1 MTFFFG
7 GISCAVF
14 FSFRT
19 IFLMKE
25 NIFSDS
31 VVSRV
36 YENLACSGF
45 SGGKLCV
52 GVSGGADSICLLT
65 ALVEMFETIADN
77 LNTTDI
83 SGNENVSDNFN
94 ISDSARAFHKQI
106 INVITVNHRI
116 RSEKES
122 GGDCEF
128 VKKYCE
134 KISSDRVEVN
144 CEIVNLE
151 EGQVFAEAEKRG
163 RGIEEAARYLRY
175 KAFEECAIKVLNER
189 KSDDYDYDLN
199 KFFDNSFNND
209 SQTKIYFATAHNQN
223 DQVETLV
230 MRFLQGASGFSRC
243 GILEK
248 REVVLNDGNI
258 EPADNS
264 KTDINS
270 SPRKLIY
277 VRPLLNITRS
287 EIEKYLFERKISYK
301 TDCTNSDNN
310 YLRNRIRNVIL
321 PVLRENCP
329 GFESS
334 LLAGREKALFES
346 EFIEKSAGL
355 FEWKVER
362 ENDSKS
368 VKVENRSGSGEIDEI
383 SFDAEKFYGL
393 DMVLRQNLLYKAFE
407 MLDVKTRIPYGFVKE
422 VTRGLLNST
431 LNKDGIEAAVLN
443 GKLVIKKQKKN
454 QTNCGFF
461 DIIEGECF
469 REYDFGTLFSE
480 HVKDGFCD
488 LKFVTND
495 GQIFFLNKVKIPFC
509 FRSRSLSDEVLTK
522 DKGKKTVS
530 DVLSDFKIKSEYKN
544 LVPVVE
550 ELDEKKI
557 RAVWGEIFGYKNWI
571 VIE

>member
-1 MTFFFG
+1 M
-7 GISCAVF
+7 
-14 FSFRT
+14 R
-19 IFLMKE
+19 E

-36 YENLACSGF
+36 YENLVSSGF
-45 SGGKLCV
+45 SGGILCV

-65 ALVEMFETIADN
+65 ALVEMFKAIADN
-77 LNTTDI
+77 PNLAD
-83 SGNENVSDNFN
+83 

-122 GGDCEF
+122 CGDCEF

-134 KISSDRVEVN
+134 KISGDRVEVN
-144 CEIVNLE
+144 CEVVNLE
-151 EGQVFAEAEKRG
+151 EGQVSAEAEKRG

-189 KSDDYDYDLN
+189 KPDDYDLN

-223 DQVETLV
+223 DQIETLM

-248 REVVLNDGNI
+248 REVVLSNGNF
-258 EPADNS
+258 ESADNS
-264 KTDINS
+264 KTDINL
-270 SPRKLIY
+270 SPRKLVY
-277 VRPLLNITRS
+277 VRPLLNVTRS
-287 EIEKYLFERKISYK
+287 EIEKYLSERKISYK

-368 VKVENRSGSGEIDEI
+368 VKVENNFGSDEI
-383 SFDAEKFYGL
+383 EEVSFDAEKFYGL

-443 GKLVIKKQKKN
+443 GKLVVKKQKKN

-461 DIIEGECF
+461 DIIEDECF

-480 HVKDGFCD
+480 SVKDGFCD

-495 GQIFFLNKVKIPFC
+495 GQIFFLNRVKIPFC
-509 FRSRSLSDEVLTK
+509 FRSRSVSDEVLTK
-522 DKGKKTVS
+522 DKGKKSVS

-550 ELDEKKI
+550 ELEEKKI
-557 RAVWGEIFGYKNWI
+557 RAIWGEIFGYKNWI
-571 VIE
+571 VID

>member
-1 MTFFFG
+1 M
-7 GISCAVF
+7 
-14 FSFRT
+14 R
-19 IFLMKE
+19 E

-36 YENLACSGF
+36 YENLVSSGF
-45 SGGKLCV
+45 SGGILCV

-65 ALVEMFETIADN
+65 ALVEMFKAIADN

-83 SGNENVSDNFN
+83 SGNENVSDNSN

-134 KISSDRVEVN
+134 KISGDRVEVN
-144 CEIVNLE
+144 CEIVNLG

-189 KSDDYDYDLN
+189 KSDDYDLN
-199 KFFDNSFNND
+199 KGFDNLFNND

-223 DQVETLV
+223 DQIETLV

-248 REVVLNDGNI
+248 REVILNNDII
-258 EPADNS
+258 ESADS
-264 KTDINS
+264 PKSDINS
-270 SPRKLIY
+270 SLRKLIY
-277 VRPLLNITRS
+277 VRPLLNVSRY
-287 EIEKYLFERKISYK
+287 EIEKFLYERKISYK

-334 LLAGREKALFES
+334 LLAGREKAVFES

-362 ENDSKS
+362 GNDSKS
-368 VKVENRSGSGEIDEI
+368 VKVENNFGSDEI
-383 SFDAEKFYGL
+383 EEVSFDAEKFYAL

-443 GKLVIKKQKKN
+443 GKLVVKKQKKN

-461 DIIEGECF
+461 DIIEDECF
-469 REYDFGTLFSE
+469 REYDFGTLSAEHESE
-480 HVKDGFCD
+480 GFCD

-495 GQIFFLNKVKIPFC
+495 GQIFFLNRVKLPFC
-509 FRSRSLSDEVLTK
+509 FRSRCLSDVVLTK
-522 DKGKKTVS
+522 EKGTKSVS
-530 DVLSDFKIKSEYKN
+530 DVLSDFKVKSEYKN

-550 ELDEKKI
+550 ELEEKRIK
-557 RAVWGEIFGYKNWI
+557 AVWGEIFGYKNWI
-571 VIE
+571 VID

>member
-14 FSFRT
+14 FSCRI

-36 YENLACSGF
+36 YESLVSSGF
-45 SGGKLCV
+45 SGGILCV

-65 ALVEMFETIADN
+65 ALVEMFKTIADN

-83 SGNENVSDNFN
+83 SGNENVSDNSN

-122 GGDCEF
+122 SGDCEF
-128 VKKYCE
+128 VKKYCD
-134 KISSDRVEVN
+134 KISGDRVQIN
-144 CEIVNLE
+144 CEVVNLE

-189 KSDDYDYDLN
+189 KPDDYDLN
-199 KFFDNSFNND
+199 KGFDNSFNND

-223 DQVETLV
+223 DQIETLM

-248 REVVLNDGNI
+248 REVVLSNGNF
-258 EPADNS
+258 ESADNS

-270 SPRKLIY
+270 SPRKLVYI
-277 VRPLLNITRS
+277 RPLLNVTRS
-287 EIEKYLFERKISYK
+287 EIEKYLSERKISYK

-321 PVLRENCP
+321 PVMRENCP

-334 LLAGREKALFES
+334 LLAGREKAVFES

-355 FEWKVER
+355 FEWKVE
-362 ENDSKS
+362 NS
-368 VKVENRSGSGEIDEI
+368 SGSGEIEEV

-422 VTRGLLNST
+422 VTAGLLNST

-443 GKLVIKKQKKN
+443 GKLVVKKQKKN

-461 DIIEGECF
+461 DIIESECF
-469 REYDFGTLFSE
+469 REYDFGALFSE

-495 GQIFFLNKVKIPFC
+495 GQIFFLNRVKLPFC
-509 FRSRSLSDEVLTK
+509 FRSRNLSDEVLTK
-522 DKGKKTVS
+522 DKGTKSVS
-530 DVLSDFKIKSEYKN
+530 DVLSDFKVKSEHKN

-550 ELDEKKI
+550 ELEEKKI
-557 RAVWGEIFGYKNWI
+557 KAVWGEIFGYKNWI
-571 VIE
+571 VID

>member
-1 MTFFFG
+1 
-7 GISCAVF
+7 
-14 FSFRT
+14 
-19 IFLMKE
+19 MKE

-36 YENLACSGF
+36 YESLVRSGF
-45 SGGKLCV
+45 SGGILCV

-65 ALVEMFETIADN
+65 ALVEMFKTIADN

-94 ISDSARAFHKQI
+94 ISDSARAFHKQV

-128 VKKYCE
+128 VKEYCE

-144 CEIVNLE
+144 CEIVNLG

-175 KAFEECAIKVLNER
+175 KAFEECAVKVLNER
-189 KSDDYDYDLN
+189 KPDDYDLN
-199 KFFDNSFNND
+199 KGFDNSFNND
-209 SQTKIYFATAHNQN
+209 AQAKIYFATAHNQN
-223 DQVETLV
+223 DQIETLM

-248 REVVLNDGNI
+248 REVILSNDII
-258 EPADNS
+258 ESADNF

-270 SPRKLIY
+270 SPRKLVY
-277 VRPLLNITRS
+277 VRPLLNVSRD
-287 EIEKYLFERKISYK
+287 EIEKYLSERKISYK

-321 PVLRENCP
+321 PVMRENCP

-334 LLAGREKALFES
+334 LLAGREKAVFES

-362 ENDSKS
+362 ENDSRS
-368 VKVENRSGSGEIDEI
+368 VKIENCSDCDEIDEV
-383 SFDAEKFYGL
+383 SFDAEKFYSL

-422 VTRGLLNST
+422 VTQGLLNST

-443 GKLVIKKQKKN
+443 GKLVLKKQKKN

-461 DIIEGECF
+461 DIIERECF

-480 HVKDGFCD
+480 HAENGFCD

-495 GQIFFLNKVKIPFC
+495 GQIFFLNRIKIPFC
-509 FRSRSLSDEVLTK
+509 FRSRNLSDEVLTK
-522 DKGKKTVS
+522 DKGKKSVS
-530 DVLSDFKIKSEYKN
+530 DVLSDFKVKSEYKN

-550 ELDEKKI
+550 ELEEKKI
-557 RAVWGEIFGYKNWI
+557 KAVWGEIFGYKNWI
-571 VIE
+571 VID